1 MQIKNIT
8 QLTVGEF
15 ATNCWIYP
23 LTDSSGGEAQAG
35 TARCALIDPGAGAE
49 RIIACLRQLNL
60 VPQYILLTHGHFDH
74 IAALPALAVEY
85 CGKPGGA
92 EIAIHRLESEYLGPE
107 SSHEH
112 LCCFAAAMGV
122 PMSAAATD
130 HLYRDIQWDKMPI
143 ADRLLEEGD
152 TIGPFTVLHVPGH
165 TVGSIALWDKEA
177 KVLFSGDTLFQG
189 NYGRTDLP
197 GGNEEELF
205 ASLRRLL
212 ALDHDIY
219 VFSGHGPSTTIGRE
233 AEQFTVY

>member
-1 MQIKNIT
+1 MQKGKIT
-8 QLTVGEF
+8 QLVVGDI

-23 LTDSSGGEAQAG
+23 LADSSG
-35 TARCALIDPGAGAE
+35 CAIIDPGADAD
-49 RIIACLRQLNL
+49 RINAALRQLNL
-60 VPQYILLTHGHFDH
+60 VPQYMVLTHGHFDH

-92 EIAIHRLESEYLGPE
+92 EIAIHRIDSVYLGPE
-107 SSHEH
+107 SPQEH
-112 LCCFAAAMGV
+112 QRCFSTAMGI
-122 PMSAAATD
+122 PISAVSKD
-130 HLYRDIQWDKMPI
+130 PLYANVSWDKMPK

-165 TVGSIALWDKEA
+165 TAGSIALWDKEA

-197 GGNEEELF
+197 GGNENELF
-205 ASLRRLL
+205 ASLRRLFT
-212 ALDHDIY
+212 LDRDIQ

-233 AEQFTVY
+233 AEWFNG